1 MRYTVLH
8 AHDAKLFI
16 HVYIYILIIY
26 DTHLCSHGRFSQG
39 GDKLIES
46 LDPLE
51 FLVITN
57 TLPHR
62 DANGQLFERQP
73 GGKVSIYWCYY
84 KHALSLSFAVAYL
97 LIVSLYK

>member
-1 MRYTVLH
+1 MLLCTLLH
-8 AHDAKLFI
+8 AQT
-16 HVYIYILIIY
+16 IYI
-26 DTHLCSHGRFSQG
+26 HSHGRFSQG

-62 DANGQLFERQP
+62 DANGQLSERQP
-73 GGKVSIYWCYY
+73 TGKVSTDYVVYIDIYFTS
-84 KHALSLSFAVAYL
+84 HISS
-97 LIVSLYK
+97 SS

>member
-1 MRYTVLH
+1 MH
-8 AHDAKLFI
+8 
-16 HVYIYILIIY
+16 
-26 DTHLCSHGRFSQG
+26 SHGRFSQG

-73 GGKVSIYWCYY
+73 GGKVSTNCILVCSTPSMLLSTV
-84 KHALSLSFAVAYL
+84 ALFATRTRCNC
-97 LIVSLYK
+97 